1 METKKRLTNE
11 ELRSFTG
18 MENLSDEKAEE
29 VITTLERLSVLFFNL
44 YQQKKEKQE
53 ELNNQIE
60 RIEDER
66 IKEPEQKLAA

>member
-1 METKKRLTNE
+1 MEIKKRLTNE

-53 ELNNQIE
+53 ELNNQ
-60 RIEDER
+60 RRTEDER
-66 IKEPEQKLAA
+66 NKEPEQKLAA